1 MVSDI
6 LTIIW
11 KELREILI
19 QKPNFRGGWVGLLVF
34 ILVFGVLLPLQ
45 SGREWVESPI
55 GIIYWAWVP
64 FMLVTTIIAD
74 SFAGERERHT
84 LETLLASCLSD
95 KAILLGKIFAAISYG
110 WGITLFSLLIGLV
123 TVNIA
128 FAQGELLV
136 YPAEIGISILGTSLL
151 LATFASNLGV
161 LISLRAST
169 VRSAQ
174 QTLGVIALLPMM
186 LILVIPMLPASL
198 NTQMVTWI
206 MSQEPNRLAF
216 PVMGVVLVLD
226 LILLIVA
233 LGRFQRARLILD

>member
-11 KELREILI
+11 KELREIII
-19 QKPNFRGGWVGLLVF
+19 QKPNFRGGWVGLSIF

-45 SGREWVESPI
+45 SGKEWVESPI

-64 FMLVTTIIAD
+64 FMMVTTVIAD
-74 SFAGERERHT
+74 SFAGERERNT

-95 KAILLGKIFAAISYG
+95 KAILLGKILAAITYG
-110 WGITLFSLLIGLV
+110 WGITLISLLIGLV

-128 FAQGELLV
+128 FAQGGLLI
-136 YPAEIGISILGTSLL
+136 YPVEIGFSILGISLL

-161 LISLRAST
+161 LISLRAAT
-169 VRSAQ
+169 IRSAQ

-186 LILVIPMLPASL
+186 LILIIPMLPASL
-198 NTQMVTWI
+198 NTYMATWI
-206 MSQEPNRLAF
+206 MSQDPTRLVF
-216 PVMGVVLVLD
+216 PVMGIFLVLD
-226 LILLIVA
+226 LILLVA
-233 LGRFQRARLILD
+233 ALRRFQRAKLILD